1 MNISILFLPG
11 VLFLLVILF
20 RVIVPLLKTP
30 GWQRLLQQAR
40 YLRHKGEA
48 ERGDQLL
55 QNAVEKYP
63 QQPEVYLEYFL
74 NHSNSKDL
82 KGRFAILQKGFEQT
96 KNRAIAFF
104 IGSGYLEE
112 GMFSEAAEYLEA
124 PGCREYLLEK
134 RIPLLPQ
141 FYYEQGDYKRARK
154 EYLAFYRKV
163 FTDVR
168 DEEELLKLQ
177 SPQELILFALIQKSL
192 DLSWG
197 RTMALIPKKGVHA
210 DMSWKD
216 YLALIKEQFEELK
229 PAATGIRG
237 DAGEFNRRRREYFEE
252 RISLVESYL

>member
-1 MNISILFLPG
+1 MNLSILFLPG

-30 GWQRLLQQAR
+30 GWQRLLQQVR

-48 ERGDQLL
+48 EKGDRLL
-55 QNAVEKYP
+55 QKAVEKYP
-63 QQPEVYLEYFL
+63 RQAEVYLEYFL
-74 NHSNSKDL
+74 NHSNSEDL

-112 GMFSEAAEYLEA
+112 GMFSEAVEYLEA

-134 RIPLLPQ
+134 RIPLLSQ
-141 FYYEQGDYKRARK
+141 LYYEKGDYKRARK
-154 EYLAFYRKV
+154 EYLAFYRKI

-168 DEEELLKLQ
+168 GEEELLKLQ

-192 DLSWG
+192 DLSWS

-216 YLALIKEQFEELK
+216 YLSLIKEQFEELK

-237 DAGEFNRRRREYFEE
+237 NAGEFNRRRREYFRE
-252 RISLVESYL
+252 RIRLVEGHL